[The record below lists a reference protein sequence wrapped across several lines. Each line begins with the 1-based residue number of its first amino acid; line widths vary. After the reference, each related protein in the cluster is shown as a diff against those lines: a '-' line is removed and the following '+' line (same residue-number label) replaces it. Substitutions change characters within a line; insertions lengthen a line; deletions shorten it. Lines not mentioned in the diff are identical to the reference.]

1 MTNTTKKNFL
11 HLSLFLPFSFA
22 LAFPLYADPCSALG
36 NINTSPTAV
45 YDPAGGLPKYPVT
58 SSAGNVSIFISLESY
73 ANVINAA
80 LTGQPLPVNGGG
92 TETSIPA
99 CAGLTTVPGQF
110 TPGSGGRMVLSM
122 GVRGSILMNGTNAQY
137 FQLTDPATNF
147 SIAATVKYCNCNTD
161 CNSSS
166 SQGFFTPVGG
176 ETSTPNLSPNALYTA
191 IYHYSDL
198 TSGTGNVL
206 GVCGDIGTRPAT
218 TGALYFQVYSPTIE
232 GQVTIPPIGTYT
244 SNLILTL
251 GPH

>member
-1 MTNTTKKNFL
+1 MTKKSFL
-11 HLSLFLPFSFA
+11 RISLSFLF
-22 LAFPLYADPCSALG
+22 AFTSPLYADPCTGLG
-36 NINTSPTAV
+36 NVSTSPTAV

-58 SSAGNVSIFISLESY
+58 SSAGNVSIFISLQNY

-110 TPGSGGRMVLSM
+110 QPGSGGKMLLSL
-122 GVRGSILMNGTNAQY
+122 GVRGSILMNETNAQY
-137 FQLTDPATNF
+137 FALTDPANNF

-166 SQGFFTPVGG
+166 GQGFFTPVGG

-198 TSGTGNVL
+198 TSGSSNIL

-218 TGALYFQVYSPTIE
+218 TGALYFQVYSPIID

-251 GPH
+251 GAH